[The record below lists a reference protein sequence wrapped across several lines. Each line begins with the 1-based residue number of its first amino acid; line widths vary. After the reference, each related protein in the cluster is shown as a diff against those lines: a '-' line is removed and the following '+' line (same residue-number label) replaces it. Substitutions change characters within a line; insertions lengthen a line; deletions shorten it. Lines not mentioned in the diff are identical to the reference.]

1 MDIRGDFMTII
12 KMILFAAIVAVAV
25 IFFTLYKNGAN
36 LSQPPGLGER
46 LQVFLTTNYA
56 KTEDD
61 HKFKE
66 LQTPQFN
73 MSAEKLY
80 QRVLKSAADLGW
92 EILAHD
98 SDNQNANFV
107 VRSPVFLFE
116 DNLYVQVEF
125 LGPEKSSLHVESASR
140 VGSVDFAANSGHIQA
155 LINRL

>member
-1 MDIRGDFMTII
+1 MTII
-12 KMILFAAIVAVAV
+12 KIILFAAVVGVAA
-25 IFFTLYKNGAN
+25 IYITLYKNGAN
-36 LSQPPGLGER
+36 LSQAPGAGER
-46 LQVFLTTNYA
+46 LQVFLTKNYA

-73 MSAEKLY
+73 MNAEKLY
-80 QRVLKSAADLGW
+80 KRVLKAAADLGW

-116 DNLYVQVEF
+116 DDIYIQVEF
-125 LGPEKSSLHVESASR
+125 IGPEQSSLHVESASR
-140 VGSVDFAANSGHIQA
+140 VGRADFAANSGHIQA
-155 LINRL
+155 LIKSL